1 MRLTGNAQDEKRA
14 SHIEEA
20 PITRTTESKA
30 PRYSLW
36 RLTATVVSFNIPD
49 WPYGLTGILCAFLTG
64 GAIPAQS
71 VLFAKSIASL
81 ALPQDDDAKSQVAF
95 WSWMFFL
102 LAIVQLFAY
111 LVQAYVVAW
120 CSEKLNL
127 AGISGSTLSTI
138 LSAIVTL
145 FAGFIIALAIGWKL
159 ALVCISTVPIVLG
172 CGFCRVW
179 VVARSQALS
188 KQFYEESASYACEN
202 TSAIRTVASLTREDE
217 VLCNYRQQLHEQGKR
232 SLLSVLRSS
241 ALYAASQSLG
251 FAVNA
256 LAFWYGGQLIAQH
269 EYSIFQ
275 FFVCFS
281 ATIFG
286 AQSAGIIFSFAPDI
300 GKAKQ
305 ATTDLKTL
313 LDRRPIIDSSST
325 EGQYLKSTKGD
336 VEFRDV
342 HFEYPVRSHVALR
355 GLNLHIKPGQYA
367 ALVGASGSGKSTAIS
382 LLERFYD
389 PKSGAIY
396 WMESM

>member
-1 MRLTGNAQDEKRA
+1 M
-14 SHIEEA
+14 
-20 PITRTTESKA
+20 
-30 PRYSLW
+30 
-36 RLTATVVSFNIPD
+36 
-49 WPYGLTGILCAFLTG
+49 
-64 GAIPAQS
+64 
-71 VLFAKSIASL
+71 
-81 ALPQDDDAKSQVAF
+81 
-95 WSWMFFL
+95 
-102 LAIVQLFAY
+102 
-111 LVQAYVVAW
+111 
-120 CSEKLNL
+120 

-172 CGFCRVW
+172 CGFGRVW
-179 VVARSQALS
+179 VLARFQALS

-202 TSAIRTVASLTREDE
+202 TSAIGTVASLTREDE

-232 SLLSVLRSS
+232 SLTSVLRSS

-269 EYSIFQ
+269 EYSLFQ

-313 LDRRPIIDSSST
+313 LDRRPIIDSSSM
-325 EGQYLKSTKGD
+325 EGQYLKSIKGD
-336 VEFRDV
+336 VEFRNV

-355 GLNLHIKPGQYA
+355 GLDIYIKSGQYA

-389 PKSGAIY
+389 PTSGAIY
-396 WMESM
+396 LDGIDVSALNVAAYRQHFALVAQEPTLYQGTIRDNIMMGTKDEEAVSDEKMMQVCKDANILEFIQSLPDGFNTGKLLPRRPTVNEHEMMAGPRLTPHRCWIQGVFALWWPETTSLYRPGAHP